1 MEGHGQK
8 ERGVGSRSLPCHL
21 LPTQLCHSVPQQP
34 HAALHVLPG
43 ERHLPSLPQRPR
55 AHRGC
60 LAEGG
65 SLSRVDPWGQGPA
78 CLPWS

>member
-1 MEGHGQK
+1 MEGRGQQ
-8 ERGVGSRSLPCHL
+8 EVGVGSRSLPCHL

-34 HAALHVLPG
+34 HAALHVLPS

-55 AHRGC
+55 AHRGR

-65 SLSRVDPWGQGPA
+65 GLSGVDPRGQGPA
-78 CLPWS
+78 RLPWS